1 LFINGIVLFISK
13 PIYENL
19 PFIYFI
25 ISGYLL
31 TFEMTLPMLISSG
44 LFYSAGCV
52 TLVTRSAHRR
62 MDKQRALSL
71 KHKIPDLIYEYLP
84 YTYGAVGI
92 FTLMITKNQVF
103 QFFAFTLI
111 VLAVR
116 NLLCRHKN
124 RSRSTKLF

>member
-1 LFINGIVLFISK
+1 
-13 PIYENL
+13 
-19 PFIYFI
+19 
-25 ISGYLL
+25 
-31 TFEMTLPMLISSG
+31 MTWPMLISAG

-62 MDKQRALSL
+62 MDKQKALSL

-84 YTYGAVGI
+84 YTYGAAGV
-92 FTLMITKNQVF
+92 FTLMITKNQIF

-116 NLLCRHKN
+116 NLLCRHNN
-124 RSRSTKLF
+124 RCRSTKLF